1 MFIYIYASLI
11 YGLKVVFLFGV
22 CVGMMIVSVET
33 HRKINLKSI
42 YYKSKDAMWRL
53 NTTSRQI

>member
-11 YGLKVVFLFGV
+11 YGLKVVFHFGV
-22 CVGMMIVSVET
+22 CVGMMIVFVKT
-33 HRKINLKSI
+33 HREINLKSI

-53 NTTSRQI
+53 NTTSRKV